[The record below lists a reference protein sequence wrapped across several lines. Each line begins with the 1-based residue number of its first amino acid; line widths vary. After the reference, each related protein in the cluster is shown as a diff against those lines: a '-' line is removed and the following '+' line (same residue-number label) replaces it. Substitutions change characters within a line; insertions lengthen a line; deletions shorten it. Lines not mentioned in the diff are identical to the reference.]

1 MSRLTGYLSALCLSA
16 TITALTGCSFSESS
30 ASVSSIS
37 ESISESSSSKTG
49 IGKEKVAYRDDIANL
64 TYSVASSSMTADE
77 FPTALARSASQFKIS
92 DWSQEK
98 ATFYGIGKGL
108 KKAGIA
114 KEDVAALPLLDQV
127 MKSNKKALGYIQEG
141 YNY

>member
-1 MSRLTGYLSALCLSA
+1 MSRPSGLLSALCLTTALA
-16 TITALTGCSFSESS
+16 TLTGCSFSESS

-92 DWSQEK
+92 DWTQEK

-108 KKAGIA
+108 KKAGVS
-114 KEDVAALPLLDQV
+114 KDDVAALPLLDQV
-127 MKSNKKALGYIQEG
+127 IKTNKNALGYIQEG
-141 YNY
+141 YKY